1 VGPYSQA
8 IVSGKWVYTS
18 GQIPLGPGGT
28 LVDGDIDEQ
37 TEQVL
42 RNLAVVLEAAGSS
55 LAQVVKTTV
64 FMTDLTD
71 FPRMNEVYARHLG
84 GDVPP
89 ARSTVQVSALP
100 LGALVEIDCIAR
112 R

>member
-8 IVSGKWVYTS
+8 IVSGKWVYAS
-18 GQIPLGPGGT
+18 GQIPGGT